1 MRATCKDYINFF
13 KNGKISSNDPDCV
26 IENPFFT
33 SDAKDGEDI
42 KIDTTL
48 NISDDYHDTFS
59 KLGFST
65 RILYSFIGENKEYQ
79 INEFTFFTLKEIKK
93 RMNNYNHFFDIGL
106 KYAGM
111 GHIIVLSYHPNSK
124 KFFFRHDGGANGYE
138 RDAHYKFYLNFNP
151 EYDLSKIEIF
161 FDFEINKL
169 ITFKEFIKHFN
180 FCNKIEK

>member
-1 MRATCKDYINFF
+1 MRVICRDYINFF
-13 KNGKISSNDPDCV
+13 KNGKVSSNDPDCV

-33 SDAKDGEDI
+33 SDAKEGDDI
-42 KIDTTL
+42 DIDSTS
-48 NISDDYHDTFS
+48 NIPDKYHDIFS

-79 INEFTFFTLKEIKK
+79 INEFTFFTLKEIQK

-111 GHIIVLSYHPNSK
+111 GHIIVLSYHPQSK
-124 KFFFRHDGGANGYE
+124 KFFFRHDGGSNGYE
-138 RDAHYKFYLNFNP
+138 REEHRNFYLNFNP
-151 EYDLSKIEIF
+151 QYEISYCDTF

-169 ITFKEFIKHFN
+169 ITFKKFMEIQN
-180 FCNKIEK
+180 TN